1 MTRRPSW
8 SRARFP
14 GARPTGASSPV
25 ASFVR
30 RRLRTVLLAPW
41 FVFWLAVLAV
51 PGTALAVDA
60 NTASADDLQTIRGI
74 GPAMAARI
82 VEARQQ
88 EPFRDLD
95 DLRSR
100 VRGIGEKNLRRM
112 QDAGLDVG
120 SGGEIVDASG
130 RAQLREATAP
140 RRAGA
145 PRPKVEAQV
154 DYYVGR
160 PR

>member
-1 MTRRPSW
+1 MRCCLRR
-8 SRARFP
+8 A
-14 GARPTGASSPV
+14 
-25 ASFVR
+25 
-30 RRLRTVLLAPW
+30 LLG
-41 FVFWLAVLAV
+41 FWLATLAL
-51 PGTALAVDA
+51 PGTSVAVDA
-60 NTASADDLQTIRGI
+60 NTASADELQTIRGI

-82 VEARQQ
+82 VQARQR

-112 QDAGLDVG
+112 HDAGLDVG
-120 SGGEIVDASG
+120 PGGEVVDASG
-130 RAQLREATAP
+130 RAQLREAAAP

-145 PRPKVEAQV
+145 ARPKVEH
-154 DYYVGR
+154 YVGR

>member
-1 MTRRPSW
+1 M
-8 SRARFP
+8 SRA
-14 GARPTGASSPV
+14 GLRPA
-25 ASFVR
+25 
-30 RRLRTVLLAPW
+30 LLAPW
-41 FVFWLAVLAV
+41 LAIWVALFLV
-51 PGTALAVDA
+51 GPGVAFAVDA
-60 NTASADDLQTIRGI
+60 NTASADELQTIRGI

-82 VEARQQ
+82 VEARQR

-112 QDAGLDVG
+112 HDAGLDVG
-120 SGGEIVDASG
+120 GGGEIVDASG

-145 PRPKVEAQV
+145 PRPKVEPPV
-154 DYYVGR
+154 KYYVGR

>member
-1 MTRRPSW
+1 MTREVSATALL
-8 SRARFP
+8 ARF
-14 GARPTGASSPV
+14 
-25 ASFVR
+25 
-30 RRLRTVLLAPW
+30 VL
-41 FVFWLAVLAV
+41 WLVLAV
-51 PGTALAVDA
+51 PGAASAVDA
-60 NTASADDLQTIRGI
+60 NTASVDELQTIRGI

-82 VEARQQ
+82 VDARQR

-100 VRGIGEKNLRRM
+100 VRGIGEKNLRKM
-112 QDAGLDVG
+112 HDAGLDVG
-120 SGGEIVDASG
+120 GGGEIVDASG

-145 PRPKVEAQV
+145 PRPQVEH
-154 DYYVGR
+154 YVGR